1 MLVEPGEFPMWSVK
15 GGKEMQPKK
24 DNVDEIEAL
33 EEVFE
38 ADSVGAL
45 MNTFMIEHLL
55 LSMNWMG

>member
-1 MLVEPGEFPMWSVK
+1 MWSVK

-45 MNTFMIEHLL
+45 MNTFVIEHLL
-55 LSMNWMG
+55 LSMN